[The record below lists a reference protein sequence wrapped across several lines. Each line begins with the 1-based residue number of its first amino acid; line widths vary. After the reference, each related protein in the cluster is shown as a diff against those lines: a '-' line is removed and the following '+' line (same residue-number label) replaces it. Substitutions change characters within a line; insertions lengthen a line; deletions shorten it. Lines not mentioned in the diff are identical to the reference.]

1 MNGNL
6 TINQFKKLKS
16 KRSKPNWPKM
26 RRSWTK
32 NWGGRGI
39 SILDRMERITPSS
52 GNAILIGEPSYR
64 EKLNRLMEIYPNN
77 RFFKS
82 LGHQVN
88 RTKWLSVK
96 QRQAIDRSYF
106 SVTATDQEVSDVAAH
121 TGK

>member
-1 MNGNL
+1 MNSNI
-6 TINQFKKLKS
+6 TNNQFKKLKL
-16 KRSKPNWPKM
+16 KRHKSNWPKM

-32 NWGGRGI
+32 NWGGKGI
-39 SILDRMERITPSS
+39 AILDRMERISTSS
-52 GNAILIGEPSYR
+52 GDPILVGEPSYR
-64 EKLNRLMEIYPNN
+64 EKLNRLMETYPNS

-106 SVTATDQEVSDVAAH
+106 SVAATYQEVSDVAPE